1 MFDVVIGEFMDA
13 TTVETLESLLSR
25 SDGVTEAIASLHP
38 GSVLI
43 NTARINTARN
53 VSRVLEENA

>member
-1 MFDVVIGEFMDA
+1 MVDVVIGEFMDA
-13 TTVETLESLLSR
+13 AAET
-25 SDGVTEAIASLHP
+25 IASMRE

>member
-1 MFDVVIGEFMDA
+1 MFDVVIGEFMDTA
-13 TTVETLESLLSR
+13 AVGT
-25 SDGVTEAIASLHP
+25 IASMCE

-53 VSRVLEENA
+53 VSRVLEDNA